1 MPRLPFRN
9 SFDYIRAATYF
20 DALTPHSKDAL
31 LEIVLDDDFQGA
43 TDPQTLGL
51 LYALLANNSFTS
63 VLQLGTWMGFS
74 TIVFADALKRS
85 SAIHKNSPMLDTVEC
100 NIPVH
105 KKARNFI
112 KCARHDD
119 IVRCHDGDS
128 TDPAVIKKLLPQYD
142 FIYVDS
148 SHSYEGTVREI
159 ELYYPRLKSGGIMS
173 FHDSSRHAATWDPTN
188 SGGVRRALDE
198 WINSPIGPKENF
210 FFERPLW
217 SSDCGLFVAKKS

>member
-1 MPRLPFRN
+1 MTRLPFRN
-9 SFDYIRAATYF
+9 SFDYLRAATFF
-20 DALTPHSKDAL
+20 DALTPSSKDAL

-43 TDPQTLGL
+43 TDPPTLGL

-85 SAIHKNSPMLDTVEC
+85 AAIHKNSPTLDTVEC
-100 NIPVH
+100 NVTVH
-105 KKARNFI
+105 RRARNFI
-112 KCARHDD
+112 ERAQHQD

-128 TDPAVIKKLLPQYD
+128 TDPELIKQLLPQYD

-148 SHSYEGTVREI
+148 SHTYEGTAREI
-159 ELYYPRLKSGGIMS
+159 ELYYPRLKSEGLMA
-173 FHDSSRHAATWDPTN
+173 FHDSSRHAVAWDP
-188 SGGVRRALDE
+188 SKKGGVRKALDE
-198 WINSPIGPKENF
+198 WINSPNGPNEKF
-210 FFERPLW
+210 FLGRPFW